1 MGDVFR
7 KQLLTLCN
15 GDAAT
20 TAVVGQLV
28 AVDAANG
35 EIAGLRMADE
45 EAADG
50 RRGLYRVMV
59 GEGDAQLSLRVQTVD
74 DDTLQRMVR
83 TGGIAEG
90 DSENVES

>member
-7 KQLLTLCN
+7 KQLLTLGKGN
-15 GDAAT
+15 AAT
-20 TAVVGQLV
+20 TAVVSQLV

-35 EIAGLRMADE
+35 EIAGLRMTDE

-50 RRGLYRVMV
+50 CRGLYRVMV
-59 GEGDAQLSLRVQTVD
+59 GEGDAQLSFRVQTVD
-74 DDTLQRMVR
+74 DNTLQRMVR

-90 DSENVES
+90 DSQN